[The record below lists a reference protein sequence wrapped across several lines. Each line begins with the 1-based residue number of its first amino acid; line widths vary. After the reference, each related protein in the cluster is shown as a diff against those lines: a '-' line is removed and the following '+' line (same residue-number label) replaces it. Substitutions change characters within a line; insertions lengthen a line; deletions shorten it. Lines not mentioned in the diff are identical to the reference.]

1 MSLAKKLNYMIF
13 LIWRM
18 KCSLILIRQ
27 VPSPMS
33 GLGGNLSRLNKRNGG
48 GSLREG
54 SDHHFHLQLL
64 FDVAE
69 SIFNQLPSGLA
80 SFLLTNSYYS
90 PLSGRR

>member
-1 MSLAKKLNYMIF
+1 MLTDLHSSGSISNEWARGRF
-13 LIWRM
+13 
-18 KCSLILIRQ
+18 
-27 VPSPMS
+27 PSFS
-33 GLGGNLSRLNKRNGG
+33 GNLSRLNKRNGG

-80 SFLLTNSYYS
+80 SFLLTKSYYS